1 MAHGIQRLGFGI
13 GQPQARRYAFGVFGD
28 GNRERTEPPDSV
40 GLPAKHA
47 FSRDHRLERP
57 GIGDAAE
64 NREQQTAIRHRGD
77 GDGGALRDHQLQ
89 HFHPHALGGKAGK
102 TRARANA
109 GEIAFAI
116 GLARA
121 EGCVNAEKPED
132 AQIVFR
138 DTPVRIADKAHA
150 PCGDIVESTDVIVHH
165 AVGVDRKAVNS
176 EVAPL
181 RIADPVAAEC
191 DLRLAA
197 ERLGVLA

>member
-1 MAHGIQRLGFGI
+1 GA
-13 GQPQARRYAFGVFGD
+13 
-28 GNRERTEPPDSV
+28 
-40 GLPAKHA
+40 
-47 FSRDHRLERP
+47 
-57 GIGDAAE
+57 
-64 NREQQTAIRHRGD
+64 
-77 GDGGALRDHQLQ
+77 GGALRDRRLR
-89 HFHPHALGGKAGK
+89 HFPPHALPGRTGKS
-102 TRARANA
+102 RARANA
-109 GEIAFAI
+109 GELAFAI
-116 GLARA
+116 GRARA

-165 AVGVDRKAVNS
+165 AVGADRKAVNS

-181 RIADPVAAEC
+181 RIADPGAAEC